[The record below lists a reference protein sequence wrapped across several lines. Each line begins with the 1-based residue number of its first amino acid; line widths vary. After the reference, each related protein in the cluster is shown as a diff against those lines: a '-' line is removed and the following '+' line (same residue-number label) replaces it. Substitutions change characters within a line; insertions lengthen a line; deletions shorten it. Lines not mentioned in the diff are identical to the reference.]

1 MSGNNNTSINNDNL
15 KFLEAI
21 TKIKE
26 NAIGFKNE
34 ISEVVDDFISVSVKY
49 ITDLQQHFDEINTQH
64 NYDVEQLQKE
74 IEEQKTKNDF
84 EESNYNRVS
93 FIKQQD
99 KEINQSK
106 LKIEELESKLR
117 YAELEITRLK
127 SSSYQSNESNES
139 NQSNESNKNTT
150 IDLGTSH
157 LTTTTDYN
165 QNTQDNL
172 ECETPSSENESSNDS
187 VSEFVQCLAR
197 IGRKRFKFEDLS
209 QEDKEEYP
217 DNVFISKSGFV
228 LGKSCSVMI
237 DKDRTF
243 CDDHLDK
250 FENITIKPHREKRKT
265 KSKSKT
271 SSEDE
276 SVEEPPVE
284 EKVLVELALP
294 TEEEPPVEELKEEEP
309 PVKEITEPPT
319 FDDIEMYESDSGI
332 CYYEDMRE
340 EYKGYLYEITED
352 EEIGAFIKVK

>member
-34 ISEVVDDFISVSVKY
+34 ISEVVDDFISVSVKC
-49 ITDLQQHFDEINTQH
+49 ITDLQQHFDEINIQYNH
-64 NYDVEQLQKE
+64 DVEQLQKE

-99 KEINQSK
+99 KEINQAK

-117 YAELEITRLK
+117 YAESEINRLK
-127 SSSYQSNESNES
+127 LTSYQSNESNEN
-139 NQSNESNKNTT
+139 NQNTT
-150 IDLGTSH
+150 IDLDTSH
-157 LTTTTDYN
+157 LTTMTDYN
-165 QNTQDNL
+165 QNTQDDL
-172 ECETPSSENESSNDS
+172 ECETPSRESGSSNDTI
-187 VSEFVQCLAR
+187 SEFVQCLAR

-209 QEDKEEYP
+209 QEEKEEYP

-237 DKDRTF
+237 DKESTF

-250 FENITIKPHREKRKT
+250 FENITIKPYREKRKT

-271 SSEDE
+271 TSEAE
-276 SVEEPPVE
+276 SIEEPT
-284 EKVLVELALP
+284 L
-294 TEEEPPVEELKEEEP
+294 EEEPTVKKEES

>member
-1 MSGNNNTSINNDNL
+1 MSGNNNTNINNDNL

-26 NAIGFKNE
+26 NATGFKNE

-49 ITDLQQHFDEINTQH
+49 ITDLQQHFDKINTQH
-64 NYDVEQLQKE
+64 NHDVEQLQKE
-74 IEEQKTKNDF
+74 IEEEKTKNDF

-127 SSSYQSNESNES
+127 SSSYQSNESN
-139 NQSNESNKNTT
+139 QNTT
-150 IDLGTSH
+150 IDLDTSH

-165 QNTQDNL
+165 QNTKDNL

-209 QEDKEEYP
+209 QEEKEEYP

-276 SVEEPPVE
+276 SIEEPPVE
-284 EKVLVELALP
+284 EVPP

-309 PVKEITEPPT
+309 LVKEITEPPT